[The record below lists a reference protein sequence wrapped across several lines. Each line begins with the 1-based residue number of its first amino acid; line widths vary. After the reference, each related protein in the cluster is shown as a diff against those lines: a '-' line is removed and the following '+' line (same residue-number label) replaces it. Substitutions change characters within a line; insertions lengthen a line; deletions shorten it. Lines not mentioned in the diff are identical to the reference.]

1 MKLSELLH
9 RLKVCF
15 SEPLPALDESDS
27 LVRGF
32 VSMMT
37 AAQFERYEQL
47 VERKRGA
54 AMTRAEWRTFAQECF
69 EEVCA
74 EEENHDMQ

>member
-37 AAQFERYEQL
+37 AAQEPVEQWL
-47 VERKRGA
+47 G
-54 AMTRAEWRTFAQECF
+54 F
-69 EEVCA
+69 EE
-74 EEENHDMQ
+74 EL